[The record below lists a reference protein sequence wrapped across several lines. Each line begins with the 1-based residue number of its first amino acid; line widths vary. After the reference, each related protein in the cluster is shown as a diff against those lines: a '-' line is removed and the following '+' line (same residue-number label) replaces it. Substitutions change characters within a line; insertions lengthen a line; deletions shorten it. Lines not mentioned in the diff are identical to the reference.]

1 MQQKVYLSPW
11 IQHFGYFFIGR
22 VFQYTRS
29 TRVPETEVDSSP
41 PNSQQEEGNLINYMV
56 TGARRKM
63 TLGSFGEM
71 QQFLALTPG
80 WNFSQQPFQ
89 QAPVSRLFF
98 GCPHNSRQL
107 LCYPSQPMSFGLLTC
122 MVFEG
127 KDAVR
132 QITLST
138 SCSKSK
144 TDFEVR

>member
-1 MQQKVYLSPW
+1 MPV
-11 IQHFGYFFIGR
+11 
-22 VFQYTRS
+22 
-29 TRVPETEVDSSP
+29 TEVDSSP

-56 TGARRKM
+56 PGARRKM

-71 QQFLALTPG
+71 QQLLALTPG

-98 GCPHNSRQL
+98 GCPYNSRQL
-107 LCYPSQPMSFGLLTC
+107 LRYPTQPMSSRLLTC
-122 MVFEG
+122 RVLEG

-138 SCSKSK
+138 SCSQSK